1 MLAPRDREL
10 RIGAGSK
17 ERLALVGAGIFTGLA
32 AVAAVAW
39 WLSLP
44 RRLDAFPWSE
54 TGLVSLFLIGFA
66 VVQLL
71 ALLLAI
77 RLVVRA
83 SRSSHSFLAWL
94 ALVVG
99 LVLFCAN
106 ALNFFAPAVGAPI
119 LVVVGFAG
127 FGRAPEPG

>member
-1 MLAPRDREL
+1 MAEQL
-10 RIGAGSK
+10 K
-17 ERLALVGAGIFTGLA
+17 QRLALAGARLFIGLA

-39 WLSLP
+39 WSLLP
-44 RRLDAFPWSE
+44 RRLDAFPWSDA
-54 TGLVSLFLIGFA
+54 GWVSLILVGFA
-66 VVQLL
+66 VVQLI

-99 LVLFCAN
+99 FLLFCAN
-106 ALNFFAPAVGAPI
+106 AVNFFAPAVGGPA

-127 FGRAPEPG
+127 FGRVPEP